1 MSAPEPTRDRG
12 RVRRQWLSRVRVIGR
27 IVLVAALG
35 YFIITAVLG
44 LLATTPDERLT
55 VSPGPLLASAA
66 LLLLYYVAFARG
78 MVLILRA
85 MGAPIRL
92 RDAFALNFISNLGKY
107 LPGGVWPILGRYAL
121 ASRFG
126 VSAEHA
132 VLSTVFENLLS
143 VVAGTIVVLVAIGP
157 AAAEAMNVSPYLLV
171 LIAAGILACLHPVI
185 FGRLSRVALRLLKS
199 DVREVSLPMP
209 AMLRV
214 VAHYAL
220 TWCLG
225 GAAFGVF
232 VGAITTGDPGPIP
245 LYIGAFAAASIG
257 GLLVLF
263 APGGIGVREAIL
275 AGLLA
280 PSYPLAVAVAV
291 GVAARLWST
300 AVELVAS
307 GASALMTYRRTGG
320 GPKA

>member
-1 MSAPEPTRDRG
+1 MSWPERTSERDGVRQPWRRRVSIVG
-12 RVRRQWLSRVRVIGR
+12 RAALF
-27 IVLVAALG
+27 LALG
-35 YFIITAVLG
+35 YFIIRAVLG

-55 VSPGPLLASAA
+55 VSLGPLLASAA
-66 LLLLYYVAFARG
+66 LLLVYYIAFAQG

-85 MGAPIRL
+85 MGATIRL

-132 VLSTVFENLLS
+132 VMSTVFENLLS

-157 AAAEAMNVSPYLLV
+157 AAADAMNVSPYLLV
-171 LIAAGILACLHPVI
+171 LVAAGILACLHPVV

-199 DVREVSLPMP
+199 DVREVSLPVA

-214 VAHYAL
+214 VVHYAL

-225 GAAFGVF
+225 GIAFAVF
-232 VGAITTGDPGPIP
+232 VGSITVGDPGTLS

-280 PSYPLAVAVAV
+280 PSYPLAVAVAA

-300 AVELVAS
+300 AVELLAS
-307 GASALMTYRRTGG
+307 GVSALMTHRRVQS
-320 GPKA
+320 GPEA

>member
-1 MSAPEPTRDRG
+1 MSWPERTSERDGVRQPWRRRVSIVG
-12 RVRRQWLSRVRVIGR
+12 RAALF
-27 IVLVAALG
+27 LALG
-35 YFIITAVLG
+35 YFIIRAVLG

-55 VSPGPLLASAA
+55 VSLGPLLASAA
-66 LLLLYYVAFARG
+66 LLLVYYIAFAQG

-85 MGAPIRL
+85 MGATIRL

-132 VLSTVFENLLS
+132 VMSTVFENLLS

-157 AAAEAMNVSPYLLV
+157 AAADAMNVSPYLLV
-171 LIAAGILACLHPVI
+171 LVAAGILACLHPVV

-199 DVREVSLPMP
+199 DVREVSLPVA

-214 VAHYAL
+214 VVHYAL

-225 GAAFGVF
+225 GIAFAVF
-232 VGAITTGDPGPIP
+232 VGSITVGDPGTLS

-280 PSYPLAVAVAV
+280 PSYPLAVAVAT

-300 AVELVAS
+300 AVELLAS
-307 GASALMTYRRTGG
+307 GVSALMTHRRVQS
-320 GPKA
+320 GPEA